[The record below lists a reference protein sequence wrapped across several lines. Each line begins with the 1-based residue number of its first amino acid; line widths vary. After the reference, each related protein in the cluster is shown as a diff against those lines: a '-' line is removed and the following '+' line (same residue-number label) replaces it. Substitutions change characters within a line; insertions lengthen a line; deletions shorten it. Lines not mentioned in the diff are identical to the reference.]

1 MSHDTTHANA
11 EHTLRLRTLSVE
23 AIPAALE
30 KARQYRLL
38 NEPVEAESIC
48 LDVLETDPDNQD
60 AAVLLLLA
68 RSDQLQGG
76 GNAAFTRARE
86 ALARV
91 EGEYAHAYYSGLL
104 CERRAKA
111 ILTGRRGHRAGVVA
125 YEWLQRA
132 LDYYAAALE
141 KRDPGDED
149 ATLRWNACVRII
161 ERHPDCV
168 PDPTEHI
175 ELGLE

>member
-1 MSHDTTHANA
+1 MDTEQPLH
-11 EHTLRLRTLSVE
+11 LRTLSVD
-23 AIPAALE
+23 AVPAALE
-30 KARQYRLL
+30 KARQYRHL

-48 LDVLETDPDNQD
+48 LDVLEADPDNQE
-60 AAVLLLLA
+60 ATILLLLA

-76 GNAAFTRARE
+76 GNAAFNRARQV
-86 ALARV
+86 LTRIR
-91 EGEYAHAYYSGLL
+91 GEYEHAYYSGLL

-111 ILTGRRGHRAGVVA
+111 ILVGRRGRREGFVA

-132 LDYYAAALE
+132 LEYYEVALG
-141 KRDPGDED
+141 KRPPGDED
-149 ATLRWNACVRII
+149 ATLRWNACLRII

-168 PDPTEHI
+168 PDPSEHI